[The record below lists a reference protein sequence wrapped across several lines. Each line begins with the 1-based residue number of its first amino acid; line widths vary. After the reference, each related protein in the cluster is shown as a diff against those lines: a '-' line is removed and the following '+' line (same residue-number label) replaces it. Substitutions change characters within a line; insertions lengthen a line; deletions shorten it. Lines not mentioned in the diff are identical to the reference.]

1 MSKKRIDLLQTS
13 ANNINNRSLQAG
25 AKHFLPTNDKQSER
39 ILWGS
44 LKTSS
49 KTVRATSGCF
59 LPVTTYQCLETK
71 NKKQIRALPEA
82 TPKLSSEDYGTGGNR
97 KISRVPHTKNS
108 FSARHSPI
116 LEAEPE
122 YVPRLTFWICLSNEM
137 LQMRSIP
144 TICTSQMPLT
154 NPHWFSRSKNNCQLT
169 FSDMFLTKIRKLMKR
184 YSHRARLQVLCH
196 SLQGPL
202 HEPLSEALW
211 ESCSAWQ
218 HRCGES
224 VSFHL
229 ANSEMQNCI
238 TCPKMMIALVSFV
251 ILTKSAPTWQ
261 QSRPKTS
268 GKLHQALKILKAN
281 LELKQTAKESKQ
293 TSNWWIQKIY
303 TDMTAIPKFSNGSNV
318 FKCFCCQGNLIKTF
332 CARWLPIAS
341 LHLQGVGGGLRL
353 FRLRSL
359 KCQWGPYGY

>member
-1 MSKKRIDLLQTS
+1 MLS
-13 ANNINNRSLQAG
+13 
-25 AKHFLPTNDKQSER
+25 P
-39 ILWGS
+39 
-44 LKTSS
+44 
-49 KTVRATSGCF
+49 
-59 LPVTTYQCLETK
+59 TTYQCLETK

-82 TPKLSSEDYGTGGNR
+82 TPKLSSEDYGTCGNR

-137 LQMRSIP
+137 LQMCSIP

-154 NPHWFSRSKNNCQLT
+154 NPHWFSWSKNNCQLT

-184 YSHRARLQVLCH
+184 YSHGARLQVLCH

-218 HRCGES
+218 HWCGES

-229 ANSEMQNCI
+229 AKSEMQNCI
-238 TCPKMMIALVSFV
+238 TCPKMHRYHLWYWQSLPQPGNKVGPKPVASC
-251 ILTKSAPTWQ
+251 TKRWRSW
-261 QSRPKTS
+261 
-268 GKLHQALKILKAN
+268 
-281 LELKQTAKESKQ
+281 KQTWNWNKPQKNPSKHP
-293 TSNWWIQKIY
+293 TDEFKKIY
-303 TDMTAIPKFSNGSNV
+303 RNDDHTKIFEWI
-318 FKCFCCQGNLIKTF
+318 KCFCCQGNLIETF
-332 CARWLPIAS
+332 CARWLPIGS
-341 LHLQGVGGGLRL
+341 LHLQGVDGGLRL